1 MIDISGWKQSRRTK
15 VTDRVSLLQ
24 KTLICWPEGQLGWDT
39 RLGLAR
45 ATAYPYHH
53 IWLPKAFLPSQKL
66 DPGAGIVILL
76 LLVSQA
82 REHRG
87 HRDNIPEGTAPGSDS
102 ALGPTDFLH
111 SASHPCIPSTGWQN
125 PTPHTLSSVKTL
137 WVALTTRLSRSF
149 IVTAGNSRVSLM
161 TSLMVQSVTQGSL
174 EQIQTLETDR
184 NMTFGRVTECL

>member
-39 RLGLAR
+39 KGGAGKSYRLPISPRMAAKG
-45 ATAYPYHH
+45 
-53 IWLPKAFLPSQKL
+53 LPSFPETRPRGWHW
-66 DPGAGIVILL
+66 DAL

-111 SASHPCIPSTGWQN
+111 GASRPCIPSTGWQN

-137 WVALTTRLSRSF
+137 WVALTTRLSSSF

-161 TSLMVQSVTQGSL
+161 TSLMVQSVKQGSL
-174 EQIQTLETDR
+174 EQIQTSETG
-184 NMTFGRVTECL
+184 T